1 MLSND
6 NFIVFGANCQET
18 SPVVKK
24 YVNSAVRQIVE
35 LEGKIFEI
43 EGLSVT
49 FQIKELP
56 NDMKMI
62 AMLAGTM
69 GTMEV

>member
-1 MLSND
+1 MSSND
-6 NFIVFGANCQET
+6 NFIVFGANCHET

-24 YVNSAVRQIVE
+24 YVNSAVRQIID